1 MLYFLLFVVEGLAL
15 TPVELL
21 AEVLG
26 LVVDALA
33 AGAVEF
39 ADPAGIADVPGI

>member
-1 MLYFLLFVVEGLAL
+1 MLYFLLFVAEGLVL

-33 AGAVEF
+33 SGTVEF
-39 ADPAGIADVPGI
+39 ADPAAIADVLGV